1 MINSYVPVQVHFM
14 IKKKKLDES
23 VELHKEEN
31 IIQHMYRVLSENF
44 PLLFYTHSCA
54 INFVFFLSKEKTAT
68 EIALIF
74 AWLIPDP

>member
-1 MINSYVPVQVHFM
+1 MCLYKFISFH
-14 IKKKKLDES
+14 KKILDES
-23 VELHKEEN
+23 VELHKEAN
-31 IIQHMYRVLSENF
+31 TIQHTYRGLSENF
-44 PLLFYTHSCA
+44 PLLFYTHSSA